1 MLDIAFACN
10 TVEMLETATMLQH
23 AGRSSLLLLD
33 ELGRGTSTHDGY
45 AIAYAVLRHIALHT
59 RSRRVPVMH
68 SHISCVDGSSTPL

>member
-1 MLDIAFACN
+1 
-10 TVEMLETATMLQH
+10 MLQH

-59 RSRRVPVMH
+59 RSRRVP
-68 SHISCVDGSSTPL
+68 CDA